1 MPTTDPEGPP
11 GDPIQV
17 RYFDFA
23 DRERFEW
30 TVAGAG
36 FADTEDELLAP
47 LLRLVEP
54 PLLEMGC
61 GEGNNL
67 YRLRGAGH
75 CVGTDLFTPKV
86 AFASRAVTGVDFAA
100 ADAAALPFPA
110 GAFQT
115 VFIRDLL
122 HHAASPEAVLDEAM
136 RVLRPHGRFVLIEPN
151 GRNPLVN
158 LQSRLVPAERQ
169 ARAFNTARVEAM
181 LRRQPLAEIAIST
194 AHPLPLRR
202 MVFHYKLGLPSL
214 GRRRSIREGLA
225 AIERALARVIP
236 PSRWEHVVATAR
248 RAGD

>member
-1 MPTTDPEGPP
+1 MPPTRPEAPSADPV
-11 GDPIQV
+11 QV

-47 LLRLVEP
+47 LLGLVEP

-67 YRLRGAGH
+67 YRLRAVGR
-75 CVGTDLFTPKV
+75 CFGTDLFTPKV
-86 AFASRAVTGVDFAA
+86 SFARRAVAGVDFAA
-100 ADAAALPFPA
+100 ADAAALPFVA

-122 HHAASPEAVLDEAM
+122 HHTDDPEAVLAEAM
-136 RVLRPHGRFVLIEPN
+136 RVLRPRGRFLLIEPN

-158 LQSRLVPAERQ
+158 LQSRIVAAERE
-169 ARAFNTARVEAM
+169 ARAFNPTRVEAL
-181 LRRQPLAEIAIST
+181 LRGQPLDEIAIST

-202 MVFHYKLGLPSL
+202 MVFHYKLGLPRL
-214 GRRRSIREGLA
+214 GERRGVRDTLAGIERGLA
-225 AIERALARVIP
+225 RIIP

-248 RAGD
+248 RTD